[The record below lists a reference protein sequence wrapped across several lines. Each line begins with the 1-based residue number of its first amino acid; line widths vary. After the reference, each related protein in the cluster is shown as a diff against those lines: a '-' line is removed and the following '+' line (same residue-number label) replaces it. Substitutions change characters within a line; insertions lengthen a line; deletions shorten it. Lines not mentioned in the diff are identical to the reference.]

1 MTSAYQLNPVSKWR
15 STRPPTDWK
24 GAHWDGRPVV
34 ILTTIG
40 AKTGSTRK
48 NPSCGQATATVQ
60 NQTMGASTID

>member
-1 MTSAYQLNPVSKWR
+1 VALYEA
-15 STRPPTDWK
+15 TD
-24 GAHWDGRPVV
+24 GLEGGTLDGRPVV

-60 NQTMGASTID
+60 NQTMGALTFD